1 MGKSTTI
8 ARAGLATGG
17 LAAATLPATA
27 LAQEIG
33 AGIVSDSGDTGFLI
47 AAALI
52 GLLAVLPGWA
62 MVQTGQQR
70 AIHAP
75 RAIGMMLGI
84 VAIVS
89 ALWLAIGYSLA
100 FNGASPWLGFG
111 QNAWLANLGNIREAT
126 TVPESAFALLN
137 LVFALLPPLIIA
149 GALAERVRLGWMLAF
164 AGLWSLIVYAP
175 VAHWVWGGG
184 WLGANGTLDFAGGMT
199 VFLTSGVSALVAA
212 VILGRRTGWPESALP
227 GHAPM
232 LSLAGA
238 GLSWIG
244 WMALAGGAALAA
256 TDDASSAIINLHLG
270 ACGGIIA
277 WLICSR
283 VLGGAVDLAGSG
295 RGALAGIAALASAS
309 GYVAPGPGLLI
320 GLIGATLAWL
330 AARSIERTF
339 RIDDVTGSFA
349 IGAVA
354 GGTGALLLAVF
365 QSPALG
371 GVGYGEGLDMGRQV
385 FAQIVGI
392 GAIALWSI
400 IGTLIAGYG
409 VAMVLPMR
417 VSADEEAQPD
427 I

>member
-8 ARAGLATGG
+8 ARAGLA
-17 LAAATLPATA
+17 AAGVMAAVLPASA
-27 LAQEIG
+27 YAQDIG

-47 AAALI
+47 AAALV
-52 GLLAVLPGWA
+52 GLLAVLPGWT
-62 MVQTGQQR
+62 MVQAGQQR
-70 AIHAP
+70 AIHVP

-89 ALWLAIGYSLA
+89 ALWLTIGYSLA

-126 TVPESAFALLN
+126 TVPESAFALIN

-149 GALAERVRLGWMLAF
+149 GALAERVRMGWMLAF

-175 VAHWVWGGG
+175 VAHWVWGDG
-184 WLGANGTLDFAGGMT
+184 WLGANGTLDFAGGLT
-199 VFLTSGVSALVAA
+199 VWLPAGVSALVAA
-212 VILGRRTGWPESALP
+212 VMLGRRTGWPESALP

-256 TDDASSAIINLHLG
+256 TDDASSAIINMHLG
-270 ACGGIIA
+270 ACGGVIA
-277 WLICSR
+277 WLIVSR
-283 VLGGAVDLAGSG
+283 LIGGAVDLAGSG

-309 GYVAPGPGLLI
+309 GYVAPGPALLI
-320 GLIGATLAWL
+320 GLIGALLAWL
-330 AARSIERTF
+330 VARSIERTF

-349 IGAVA
+349 IGAIA
-354 GGTGALLLAVF
+354 GGTGPLLLAVF

-371 GVGYGEGLDMGRQV
+371 GVGYGEGLDMGRQA

-392 GAIALWSI
+392 GAISLWSM